1 NGHMGAVHDKADE
14 RMGERKTVPDG
25 TCRTSALAKQ
35 LNLPEEVTAQ
45 AASEILGVSKH
56 TVLRF
61 LEDGLLE
68 WRDAA
73 PPSSARP
80 VYRITLRSVLELRLG
95 YRVGSATR
103 QEKDKIRPRRRTAEA
118 GAYQVQH
125 LRRKGSKTQE

>member
-1 NGHMGAVHDKADE
+1 VTRIRFSRFQPQETQKDIGRRDFGADHF
-14 RMGERKTVPDG
+14 TVQMCVED
-25 TCRTSALAKQ
+25 S
-35 LNLPEEVTAQ
+35 LNHHT
-45 AASEILGVSKH
+45 KH

-103 QEKDKIRPRRRTAEA
+103 QEKDKIRPRRRTAEP
-118 GAYQVQH
+118 GAYEVQH
-125 LRRKGSKTQE
+125 LRRKGSNPQE